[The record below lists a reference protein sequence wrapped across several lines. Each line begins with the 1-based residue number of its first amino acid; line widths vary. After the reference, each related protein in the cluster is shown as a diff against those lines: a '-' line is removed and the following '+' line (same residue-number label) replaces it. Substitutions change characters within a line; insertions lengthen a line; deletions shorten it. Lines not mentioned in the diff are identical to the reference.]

1 MSLAIGVDV
10 GGTKVAAGVVDE
22 HGQIIA
28 KLKRSTPAA
37 SPLLTE
43 QAIADVVTELLA
55 GHEVTAIGL
64 GAAGFVDAARATMLF
79 APNLAWRD
87 EPLKQRVEERL
98 GRAVV
103 VENDANASAWAEA
116 RFGAARGYRDVMLV
130 AVGTGIGAAIII
142 GGELYRGR
150 WGIAGEPGH
159 VRVVP
164 DGRLCGC
171 GNRGCWEQYAS
182 GNALVAEAREFA
194 RRTPKGAM
202 RLLQLG
208 GGLPEGI
215 SGPEITQAATEGD
228 PAALRCFQTV
238 GGWLGQGLADLA
250 AVLDPACFVIGGGVS
265 EAGEL
270 LLEPARTAFE
280 RALTGRGHRPFAEI
294 SVAQL
299 GENAGIVGAADLA
312 RSVFPARSIFPARR
326 RALLTRLLPSSL
338 VPRPWGGS
346 VGTNAVQSAARP
358 LARGAPGSRGPWD
371 LDDGAVVAV
380 VRAPRAGVVHAQHK
394 NGEPGHERGD
404 RAERRQSRHRPA
416 RRRGHHQVARPAE
429 QRHPGALGHR
439 VQLGQRRRG
448 RRDEVL
454 LLGRRPV
461 RRDAAR
467 HRPPDP
473 PRHLDHLGVVGP
485 QPPVPPGRPAHPARL
500 DALPVMPL
508 PVGLVFPV
516 RLVRPAVRSGRVTS
530 VLPVSGMPPVLAVS
544 RVPPGIRV
552 QAPSLRAAMLPV
564 APARVIRPVGTVGL
578 RRWLGEHVLA
588 GRPGHRLL
596 LGQRRIE
603 PGHKV
608 APCRILV
615 ALSALGVIPVRHVS
629 TAAYRS
635 LPSTIA
641 APGPVPGG

>member
-1 MSLAIGVDV
+1 VTLAIGVDV

-22 HGQIIA
+22 HGRIIA

-37 SPLLTE
+37 SPPLTE
-43 QAIADVVTELLA
+43 QAIAEVVTELLD

-64 GAAGFVDAARATMLF
+64 GAAGFVDGARATMLF

-116 RFGAARGYRDVMLV
+116 RFGAARGYRDAMLV

-208 GGLPEGI
+208 GGVPEGI

-238 GGWLGQGLADLA
+238 GSWLGQGLADLA

-270 LLEPARTAFE
+270 LLDPARAAFE

-294 SVAQL
+294 RVAQL

-312 RSVFPARSIFPARR
+312 RETVPAPL
-326 RALLTRLLPSSL
+326 ALLSPLASGRPIRRFLPSSL
-338 VPRPWGGS
+338 LRRPWGGS
-346 VGTNAVQSAARP
+346 VGTNTVQAAP
-358 LARGAPGSRGPWD
+358 APFGSR
-371 LDDGAVVAV
+371 
-380 VRAPRAGVVHAQHK
+380 
-394 NGEPGHERGD
+394 
-404 RAERRQSRHRPA
+404 
-416 RRRGHHQVARPAE
+416 
-429 QRHPGALGHR
+429 
-439 VQLGQRRRG
+439 
-448 RRDEVL
+448 
-454 LLGRRPV
+454 
-461 RRDAAR
+461 
-467 HRPPDP
+467 DP
-473 PRHLDHLGVVGP
+473 
-485 QPPVPPGRPAHPARL
+485 
-500 DALPVMPL
+500 
-508 PVGLVFPV
+508 
-516 RLVRPAVRSGRVTS
+516 
-530 VLPVSGMPPVLAVS
+530 
-544 RVPPGIRV
+544 
-552 QAPSLRAAMLPV
+552 
-564 APARVIRPVGTVGL
+564 
-578 RRWLGEHVLA
+578 
-588 GRPGHRLL
+588 
-596 LGQRRIE
+596 
-603 PGHKV
+603 
-608 APCRILV
+608 
-615 ALSALGVIPVRHVS
+615 
-629 TAAYRS
+629 
-635 LPSTIA
+635 
-641 APGPVPGG
+641 